1 MQNGDRG
8 GREMQHGQELL
19 LPHVLFTF
27 HSQSTVC
34 KAMPRLR
41 CGLCPWSARTQK
53 RLHAKNRKAT
63 GVLKSENFWSSFF
76 LLPENHWSDQKYK
89 SYTLRRCHLFRRRY
103 ENEESSKSYTLRR
116 RCHLFRRYENEE
128 SRTVGKGSWAHL
140 HTRRQVDAG
149 GEQHLNEL
157 ASSWQS
163 SYLQMSS
170 KFSLRLKVITYSFKP
185 LLSRLGS
192 GLC

>member
-1 MQNGDRG
+1 MDEFTFPSKSKTFHKQEELQNGDRG
-8 GREMQHGQELL
+8 GREIQHGRKLL

-34 KAMPRLR
+34 KAVPRLR

-63 GVLKSENFWSSFF
+63 GVLKSENFWSNFF

-89 SYTLRRCHLFRRRY
+89 SYTLRRRCHLFRRRY
-103 ENEESSKSYTLRR
+103 ENEES
-116 RCHLFRRYENEE
+116 
-128 SRTVGKGSWAHL
+128 RTVGKVSWAHL

-170 KFSLRLKVITYSFKP
+170 KFSLRLNVITYSFKS